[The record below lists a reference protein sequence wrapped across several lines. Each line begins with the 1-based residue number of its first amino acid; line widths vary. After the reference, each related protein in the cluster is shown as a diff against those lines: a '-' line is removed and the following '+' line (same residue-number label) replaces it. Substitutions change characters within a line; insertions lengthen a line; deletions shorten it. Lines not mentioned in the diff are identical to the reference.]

1 MTIALISDT
10 HGLLRPEVVDRALQ
24 GSVEKILHL
33 GDVGNEEILREL
45 EAIAPVVAVR
55 GNVDRGALAAR
66 LPKTAVT
73 DLFGAH
79 AYLLHNLDE
88 LDIDPAAAG
97 MRFVLFGHTHK
108 PYDQLREGVRYL
120 NPGSIGPRRFSLPIS
135 FALVEDDLS
144 VRFVE
149 L

>member
-1 MTIALISDT
+1 MPIALLSDT
-10 HGLLRPEVVDRALQ
+10 HGLLRPEVIGALR
-24 GSVEKILHL
+24 GAVSKILHM
-33 GDVGNEEILREL
+33 GDVGDQRILAEL

-55 GNVDRGALAAR
+55 GNVDRGALGAR
-66 LPKTAVT
+66 LPETAVT
-73 DLFGAH
+73 DLFGAD

-97 MRFVLFGHTHK
+97 MRYVLFGHTHK
-108 PYDQLREGVRYL
+108 PYDQLRDGVRYL

-135 FALVEDDLS
+135 FALLEDDLS
-144 VRFVE
+144 VRFVQ

>member
-10 HGLLRPEVVDRALQ
+10 HGLLRPEVVEALQ

-33 GDVGNEEILREL
+33 GDVGNETILREL

-66 LPKTAVT
+66 LPGTAVT
-73 DLFGAH
+73 DIFGAN

-97 MRFVLFGHTHK
+97 MQFVLFGHTHK
-108 PYDQLREGVRYL
+108 PYDQLRDGVRYL

-135 FALVEDDLS
+135 FALVEADLR
-144 VRFVE
+144 VRFVQ